1 MNKLADSH
9 EHATNW
15 LWQALWVCG
24 WPQPAPPT
32 SLSAAIA
39 AASVSTRTVST
50 SRRSSRMAASASSAT
65 AGRVAVEKPELL
77 VGDEQW
83 HHRGLGIRRP
93 RTLSE
98 ARWLQEGSRIGGC
111 KVYRP
116 PLGARPGGGGGRAET
131 EGVIGEVERWCG
143 TRSGESRD
151 SKGTGPRIQFGN

>member
-1 MNKLADSH
+1 MAGFVGLRLATTRPAYIPIGSDRSGVRLDTDRVHLASELAD
-9 EHATNW
+9 
-15 LWQALWVCG
+15 G
-24 WPQPAPPT
+24 
-32 SLSAAIA
+32 
-39 AASVSTRTVST
+39 SVGQLGDG
-50 SRRSSRMAASASSAT
+50 
-65 AGRVAVEKPELL
+65 GRVAVEKPELL